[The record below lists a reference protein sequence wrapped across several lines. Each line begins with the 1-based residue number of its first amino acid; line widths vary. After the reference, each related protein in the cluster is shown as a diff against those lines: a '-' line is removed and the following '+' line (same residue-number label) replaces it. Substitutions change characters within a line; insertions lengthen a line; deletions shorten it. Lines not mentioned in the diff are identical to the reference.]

1 MLRRRWP
8 RFLQRRVLITS
19 IALAVGLITWQ
30 LVVIFDVMPR
40 VFPPATASGDA
51 TPSLAPGDWGQ
62 VSRTAEGSRFTPDAA
77 PIPTQIKWTFSTSS
91 PLLASPS
98 VVDGRVYLSTDDG
111 RLVVLDAESG
121 NPIWEFFT
129 GARSSSSPAI
139 VGDLVIFAVRP
150 GLVTALNRDTAELVW
165 EVDLESPIYAS
176 PVVGDGTVYIGSGAS
191 MMFAIDALTGEMRWA
206 SPTRDWVIAPAAYAG
221 DTVVVASQGRVVDI
235 FDAKNGRSRLRYDT
249 GRVRFGGAPAIQGDL
264 AYFSSDG
271 GVVWAID
278 RQSQTY
284 PAERFIF
291 RVKLN
296 LYVWQLISARPVQR
310 GSTWSKR
317 VGSDINLPLAI
328 SQDAVYGAQ
337 KNGMVFSR
345 ESKTGKPIWSTR
357 VKDDVAVAPT
367 VAGETLLLGL
377 EDGNVVGLDTYT
389 GNILWEFPL
398 GSEITTSPIV
408 AGNTI
413 YVGAADG
420 KLYAITGQDG

>member
-1 MLRRRWP
+1 
-8 RFLQRRVLITS
+8 
-19 IALAVGLITWQ
+19 
-30 LVVIFDVMPR
+30 
-40 VFPPATASGDA
+40 
-51 TPSLAPGDWGQ
+51 
-62 VSRTAEGSRFTPDAA
+62 
-77 PIPTQIKWTFSTSS
+77 
-91 PLLASPS
+91 
-98 VVDGRVYLSTDDG
+98 
-111 RLVVLDAESG
+111 
-121 NPIWEFFT
+121 
-129 GARSSSSPAI
+129 
-139 VGDLVIFAVRP
+139 
-150 GLVTALNRDTAELVW
+150 
-165 EVDLESPIYAS
+165 
-176 PVVGDGTVYIGSGAS
+176 

-328 SQDAVYGAQ
+328 SKDAVYGAQ